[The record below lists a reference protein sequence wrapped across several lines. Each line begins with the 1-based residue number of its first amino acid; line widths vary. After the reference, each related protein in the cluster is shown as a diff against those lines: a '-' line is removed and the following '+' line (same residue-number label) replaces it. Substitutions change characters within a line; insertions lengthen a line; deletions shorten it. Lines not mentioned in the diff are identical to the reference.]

1 MKKIALSVSFL
12 ISIFSAFAQYKPI
25 TYWQD
30 TPAVF
35 TVPDKYSKESAVII
49 EDNSII
55 KYTEDDKNVWIHF
68 GVHRVVKLLDE
79 KGVESFN
86 KLSFPLYSNYV
97 LEEVKART
105 ILPNGK
111 VMDVAKEN
119 IKEAKNED
127 GSREVAFALEG
138 VQKNAVV
145 EFYVVYKKPAV
156 YFGKEVFQLTI
167 PVMHASIE
175 IQSPERLQLEM
186 KGYCGFPTVGDT
198 LIEGTRYI
206 YADVSDLPGV
216 SREEQ
221 YSYPDIYATRAEYKV
236 SYLPNEKGRVRVF
249 TWQDMVNKLHNSAY
263 DFSDKEEKAV
273 NKFLASLGVAETDPE
288 EAKIR
293 KIEAGIKNGITL
305 YKEIEDEN
313 GWKLENVISKKA
325 ATEGSMVRL
334 FVACFHFSG
343 VKHEFGMATNRSERV
358 FDEKFENWGSLENYV
373 FYFPNTKKFLSP
385 ASVYY
390 RYPYVN
396 TELLSNKGLFCKLTK
411 LGDVTN
417 ALTDIRTINPEPI
430 GDSHHDIIANISFD
444 TDMEAITDVTVNFTG
459 YCAMGMREYAVLLP
473 KDKLK
478 DLVQTIVNLAEKT
491 EQISKYAIAG
501 EAFDNYYGNKP
512 MSVTATI
519 NTPQLVEKAGPK
531 YMLKIGDVIGRQVEM
546 YQAAPRVHPIDI
558 AYPHYLDRTIVVNIP
573 DGYKVLN
580 PEATKLNVEHKD
592 DKGKAT
598 CAFISDYKLEDNKL
612 TVNIT
617 EYYEQLHYPASE
629 YEPFRKV
636 INAAADFN
644 KVTLLLSKK

>member
-1 MKKIALSVSFL
+1 MKRIALGVSLIISSLSVFG
-12 ISIFSAFAQYKPI
+12 QYKPI
-25 TYWQD
+25 TYWQEKPP
-30 TPAVF
+30 TF
-35 TVPDKYSKESAVII
+35 TVPDKHNKESAVII

-55 KYTEDDKNVWIHF
+55 KYTEDDKTVWMHF

-86 KLSFPLYSNYV
+86 KLSFPLYANYV

-105 ILPNGK
+105 ILPDGK

-145 EFYVVYKKPAV
+145 EFYVVFKKPAV

-186 KGYCGFPTVGDT
+186 KGYCGFPTVSDT

-216 SREEQ
+216 SRDEQ

-236 SYLPNEKGRVRVF
+236 SYLPIEKGRVRVF

-273 NKFLASLGVAETDPE
+273 NKYLSSLGVSETDPE
-288 EAKIR
+288 ETKIR
-293 KIEAGIKNGITL
+293 KIEGGIKNGITL
-305 YKEIEDEN
+305 YKEVEDEN

-334 FVACFHFSG
+334 FVACFHFAG

-358 FDEKFENWGSLENYV
+358 FDDKFENWGSLENYV

-385 ASVYY
+385 ANVYY

-417 ALTDIRTINPEPI
+417 ALTDIRTINPEPTA
-430 GDSHHDIIANISFD
+430 DSHHDIIATVSFD
-444 TDMEAITDVTVNFTG
+444 AEMEATTDVTVNFTG

-478 DLVQTIVNLAEKT
+478 DLVQNLVNLAEKT
-491 EQISKYAIAG
+491 EHISKYAITG

-512 MSVTATI
+512 MTVTATV

-558 AYPHYLDRTIVVNIP
+558 AYPHYLDRTIIVNIP
-573 DGYKVLN
+573 EGYKVLN
-580 PEATKLNVEHKD
+580 PEATVLDVTHKD
-592 DKGKAT
+592 EKGKAT
-598 CAFISDYKLEDNKL
+598 CGFTSNYKLEGNKL
-612 TVNIT
+612 TVTIS
-617 EYYEQLHYPASE
+617 EFYEQLHYPASE

-644 KVTLLLSKK
+644 KVTLLLSK